1 MKKIFFIPIIS
12 LSLFILQSCDNDKDA
27 KDDKEI
33 PSSSVPSSVQSAFST
48 KYSTASEV
56 KWEDAHEDTISTYKA
71 KFKLD
76 GKKMK
81 AEFDSNGGFIKEEE
95 DN

>member
-1 MKKIFFIPIIS
+1 MKKIFFITIIS

>member
-1 MKKIFFIPIIS
+1 MKKIFFATVIG
-12 LSLFILQSCDNDKDA
+12 LSLFILPSCDNDKKV

-33 PSSSVPSSVQSAFST
+33 PSSAVPASVQSAFSV

-56 KWEDAHEDTISTYKA
+56 KWEDAHEDTTKTYKA
-71 KFKLD
+71 KFTLD

-81 AEFDSNGGFIKEEE
+81 AEFDATGNFVKEEN